1 LTADASSFVLCTSAR
16 CRAGLFCGDFFTR
29 PWRRRGIGRCLSP
42 LPALKNRFFDDEI
55 STVKQNCVLFYDN
68 EVMKAKAM

>member
-1 LTADASSFVLCTSAR
+1 M
-16 CRAGLFCGDFFTR
+16 
-29 PWRRRGIGRCLSP
+29 SP
-42 LPALKNRFFDDEI
+42 LLALKNRFFDDEI